1 MPTICTST
9 SFEPYRE
16 NDLDMSFD
24 FDLFIEN
31 YCISHP
37 IKFTQQHFTEFLI
50 RHGLMLLWFR
60 DLMNVTE
67 KLHFI
72 DPMFRHSC
80 LMPSLEADLIVATSA
95 PFKCTLISCSF
106 FWRGVNRRQV
116 VSRHRHD
123 LNQRGPS
130 WYARLPN
137 KGAGGNV
144 N

>member
-16 NDLDMSFD
+16 NDLDMSLD
-24 FDLFIEN
+24 FDLFIE
-31 YCISHP
+31 ITVFL
-37 IKFTQQHFTEFLI
+37 IQFLI

-80 LMPSLEADLIVATSA
+80 RVPSSEADLIVATSA
-95 PFKCTLISCSF
+95 PFKCTLISCPF
-106 FWRGVNRRQV
+106 F
-116 VSRHRHD
+116 
-123 LNQRGPS
+123 
-130 WYARLPN
+130 
-137 KGAGGNV
+137 
-144 N
+144 